1 MERPVI
7 KVSRRIYKGNKEKS
21 VLWFWGTQPG
31 QEYLKRSQSVEQGR
45 VLHRDHLWASWAV
58 RRRGKVEKQGAFTVA
73 LPTAS

>member
-1 MERPVI
+1 M
-7 KVSRRIYKGNKEKS
+7 
-21 VLWFWGTQPG
+21 
-31 QEYLKRSQSVEQGR
+31 EQGR